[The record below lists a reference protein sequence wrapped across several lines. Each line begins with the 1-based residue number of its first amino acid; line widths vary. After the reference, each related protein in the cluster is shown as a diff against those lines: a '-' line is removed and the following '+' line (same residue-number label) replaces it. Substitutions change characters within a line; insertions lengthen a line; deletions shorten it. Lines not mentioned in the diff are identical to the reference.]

1 MDGRLPCCCSLYA
14 GGIMRRGSGG
24 TVFIFHII
32 IDGSGSDDP
41 SALVGRSVGRSVRRS
56 VGRSH
61 GRSVG
66 LRSVGRSVGV
76 HSRSTSVDQSVLVGQ
91 SVNRS
96 VGEPVN
102 RSVSLSV
109 GQSASVGRRRSAVG
123 ARSQHGPPGI
133 WRV

>member
-41 SALVGRSVGRSVRRS
+41 SALVGRSVGWCVGRS
-56 VGRSH
+56 VGRT
-61 GRSVG
+61 VG
-66 LRSVGRSVGV
+66 RSVGRSVGV

-109 GQSASVGRRRSAVG
+109 GRSASVGRRRSAVG